1 MSGMSMPKNVQ
12 PPPLAVFLDIDGV
25 LHPDA
30 AMYHARR
37 GIYMCPVEAPGH
49 VLFEWLHI
57 LDEALQPYPQV
68 RLVLSSS
75 WCIRPGYSATLK
87 RFPAKLRKRFV
98 GGTFHW
104 RYHGVNAVE
113 MEKFLDMP
121 RGMQI
126 LQDVERRQP
135 LQWLA
140 LDDSAEGWP
149 EWALDNLIRCDGCTG
164 LSSPSVQ
171 AELSEKLWRY
181 SGGDGTTRDRTEAQ
195 VSWVKLVGESP
206 HFTPEGAYKAV
217 KAALKKAGR

>member
-1 MSGMSMPKNVQ
+1 MSVSEKND
-12 PPPLAVFLDIDGV
+12 PLGPTVFVDIDGV
-25 LHPDA
+25 FHPDA

-57 LDEALQPYPQV
+57 LEEALRPYPQV

-87 RFPAKLRKRFV
+87 RFPAKLRERFV

-104 RYHGVNAVE
+104 RYHGANAGE

-126 LQDVERRQP
+126 WQDVERRQP
-135 LQWLA
+135 LNWLA
-140 LDDSAEGWP
+140 IDDNAEGWP
-149 EWALDNLIRCDGCTG
+149 DWALDNLIRCDGSTG
-164 LSSPSVQ
+164 LSSQRVQ
-171 AELSEKLWRY
+171 DELNEKLCGFTGY
-181 SGGDGTTRDRTEAQ
+181 GALTRDRTEQ
-195 VSWVKLVGESP
+195 QLKMVKLVSESP
-206 HFTPEGAYKAV
+206 HFTPDGV
-217 KAALKKAGR
+217 RRSIHAAPKKAGR